1 MRILGVAL
9 AGALEVI
16 VVASEVTGGADFEED
31 LIIEG
36 EDLTTGAASTT
47 VDREGVSAEIVVAE
61 VSEVNFCLKALVFK
75 DYEITVI

>member
-1 MRILGVAL
+1 MAL
-9 AGALEVI
+9 AEALEVIAGALEVI
-16 VVASEVTGGADFEED
+16 GGADFEED
-31 LIIEG
+31 LITEG
-36 EDLTTGAASTT
+36 EDLTTGVASTT